1 MADMAA
7 TAVAQRPT
15 EALWLAPLP
24 SGVTPE
30 RTPARLTERPATG
43 ELAGL
48 AGAVTDMAVSR
59 DGRTL
64 VAAHYGADAV
74 SLIDT
79 ATLTLAGVTRG
90 VPEPAALAVADRA
103 YVGSSA
109 VADDSVVA
117 IDLTTGVALAARE
130 LGATARGLALSPAG
144 DNLYVARCAD
154 SADHGVD
161 GADIAV
167 IGVENGRMA
176 TIPVARGPEAS
187 VGVVRAGSDGARLYA
202 VLTTAA
208 GTAIA
213 VVDTRARRVLR
224 TVAVRGSLSDIAV
237 DRSRVIAAGWDSV
250 RGGTV
255 TFIDADAGRVVTT
268 VAVGG
273 QPTQVVCVGNRAYVA
288 SGQTVTVIDVT
299 TARIVDSLGM
309 DRTISCIAVS
319 PDQTVLYAADYQGDL
334 TATALAGSRLRAAS

>member
-24 SGVTPE
+24 SGVPPE
-30 RTPARLTERPATG
+30 RKPARPSRQSATG
-43 ELAGL
+43 ELSGL
-48 AGAVTDMAVSR
+48 AGAVTDMALSR
-59 DGRTL
+59 DGRVL

-79 ATLTLAGVTRG
+79 ATLTLTGVTRG

-103 YVGSSA
+103 YVGSAA

-117 IDLTTGVALAARE
+117 VDLGTGVALAAKE
-130 LGATARGLALSPAG
+130 VGATARGLALSPAG
-144 DNLYVARCAD
+144 DTLYVSRCAD
-154 SADHGVD
+154 STDHGVD

-167 IGVENGRMA
+167 IAVESGRTA
-176 TIPVARGPEAS
+176 TIPLARGSEAS
-187 VGVVRAGSDGARLYA
+187 VGVVRADAHGARLYA
-202 VLTTAA
+202 ALTTAA
-208 GTAIA
+208 GAAVA
-213 VVDTRARRVLR
+213 VVDTRSRRVLR
-224 TVAVRGSLSDIAV
+224 TIAVRGSLSDIAV
-237 DRSRVIAAGWDSV
+237 ERSRVIAAGWDPV

-255 TFIDADAGRVVTT
+255 TFIDAAAGRVVTT

-273 QPTQVVCVGNRAYVA
+273 QPTQVVCVGDRAYVG
-288 SGQTVTVIDVT
+288 SDQTVTVIDVT
-299 TARIVDSLGM
+299 TARIVDSVGF
-309 DRTISCIAVS
+309 DRSLSCIAVS
-319 PDQTVLYAADYQGDL
+319 PDQTVLYAADYDGGL